1 MAPSTKPQP
10 AKKIDIQ
17 PTGLVYRG
25 SPQQWGLNFTV
36 DYESGE
42 NAMIQY
48 FGDLFRGSS
57 RTIRQPWPYL
67 MQEWPN
73 DATQAIFPFPQLEQT
88 TDWMKCSH
96 ILVMS
101 MTQKYSDPALMQII
115 QSGGTRSLE
124 PVNYHHRMAL
134 DYAAT
139 GRPDPSSGFVFF
151 YFFDSSVQGRHSKLG
166 LSLGKSSSIAT
177 FIPWTRREELQ
188 CSEGAFTL
196 EDEMD
201 ATAGQLAVRAR
212 RGW

>member
-1 MAPSTKPQP
+1 
-10 AKKIDIQ
+10 
-17 PTGLVYRG
+17 
-25 SPQQWGLNFTV
+25 
-36 DYESGE
+36 
-42 NAMIQY
+42 
-48 FGDLFRGSS
+48 
-57 RTIRQPWPYL
+57 

-73 DATQAIFPFPQLEQT
+73 DATQAIFPFSQLEQT
-88 TDWMKCSH
+88 RDWMKCSH

-115 QSGGTRSLE
+115 QSPRGHAFARA
-124 PVNYHHRMAL
+124 VNYHHRMAL

-139 GRPDPSSGFVFF
+139 CRPDPSSGLFF
-151 YFFDSSVQGRHSKLG
+151 WFFDSSVQRRHSKLG